1 MKGSFLLVIANSIH
15 DRCRKIWVKYR
26 RLSVAKNNKLRKF
39 FISASLLLFTASSH
53 AAFVLNST
61 RYVFDEK
68 RENISVQVDNQ
79 STQEYG
85 GQIWIENQDQN
96 DKNVYFV
103 PSPTFFK
110 VADQHKQILR
120 ILKINDAL
128 PKDKESLFWINIQ
141 EIPKA
146 PKDGVNA
153 LSIAL
158 HTQVKMIYRPDILKD
173 KRENAE
179 KNIKLINDESSTV
192 LFNDS
197 PYYFA
202 LINVKQNGKNVN
214 LGDDVKN
221 KIAVFS
227 PFEKISLNKKLTG
240 NISFVA
246 FDDYGVDREYNIS
259 QH

>member
-1 MKGSFLLVIANSIH
+1 M
-15 DRCRKIWVKYR
+15 
-26 RLSVAKNNKLRKF
+26 AKNNSLRKL
-39 FISASLLLFTASSH
+39 FISASLFLFTATSH

-68 RENISVQVDNQ
+68 RQNISVQVDNQ
-79 STQEYG
+79 SSQEYG

-103 PSPTFFK
+103 TSPTFFK

-146 PKDGVNA
+146 PKEGANT

-158 HTQVKMIYRPDILKD
+158 HTQVKMFYRPDALKE

-179 KNIKLINDESSTV
+179 QQIKMISSEGNTV
-192 LFNDS
+192 LWNDT

-202 LINVKQNGKNVN
+202 IISVKQNGTLVKVS
-214 LGDDVKN
+214 DDIKE
-221 KIAVFS
+221 KLSVFA
-227 PFEKISLNKKLTG
+227 PGEKISLGKSITG
-240 NISFVA
+240 SNLSIVV
-246 FDDYGVDREYNIS
+246 FDDYGVDKEYKLNKS
-259 QH
+259 

>member
-1 MKGSFLLVIANSIH
+1 MSNIKTLKGLFVL
-15 DRCRKIWVKYR
+15 
-26 RLSVAKNNKLRKF
+26 
-39 FISASLLLFTASSH
+39 ASLFLFTTSSH

-61 RYVFDEK
+61 RYIFDEK
-68 RENISVQVDNQ
+68 KENISLQVDNE
-79 STQEYG
+79 SPQEYG
-85 GQIWIENQDQN
+85 GQIWIENQEQS
-96 DKNVYFV
+96 DKNVYFA

-110 VADQHKQILR
+110 VAGQHKQVLR
-120 ILKINDAL
+120 ILKINDTL
-128 PKDKESLFWINIQ
+128 PKDKESLFWINVQ

-146 PKDGVNA
+146 PKDGANA

-158 HTQVKMIYRPDILKD
+158 HTQVKMIYRPDILKG

-179 KNIKLINDESSTV
+179 KNIKLINDESGTV

-202 LINVKQNGKNVN
+202 VINVKQNGKPVN
-214 LGDDVKN
+214 LNEDIKN
-221 KIAVFS
+221 KISVFP
-227 PFEKISLNKKLTG
+227 PFGKISLNKKLTG

>member
-1 MKGSFLLVIANSIH
+1 
-15 DRCRKIWVKYR
+15 
-26 RLSVAKNNKLRKF
+26 
-39 FISASLLLFTASSH
+39 
-53 AAFVLNST
+53 
-61 RYVFDEK
+61 
-68 RENISVQVDNQ
+68 ENISVQVDNQ

-110 VADQHKQILR
+110 VAEQHKQILR

-146 PKDGVNA
+146 PKDSTNT

-158 HTQVKMIYRPDILKD
+158 HTQVKMFYRPDALKE

-179 KNIKLINDESSTV
+179 QNIKAISSEGNTV
-192 LFNDS
+192 LWNDT

-202 LINVKQNGKNVN
+202 IISVKQNGTAIKVSEDIKDKLSVFAPGEKVS
-214 LGDDVKN
+214 LGKSVTSN
-221 KIAVFS
+221 
-227 PFEKISLNKKLTG
+227 SLS
-240 NISFVA
+240 IVA
-246 FDDYGVDREYNIS
+246 FDDYG
-259 QH
+259 

>member
-1 MKGSFLLVIANSIH
+1 MSNINTLKGL
-15 DRCRKIWVKYR
+15 
-26 RLSVAKNNKLRKF
+26 
-39 FISASLLLFTASSH
+39 FIFASLFLFTTSSH

-61 RYVFDEK
+61 RYIFDEK
-68 RENISVQVDNQ
+68 KENISLQVDNE

-85 GQIWIENQDQN
+85 GQIWIENQKQS
-96 DKNVYFV
+96 DKNVYFA

-110 VADQHKQILR
+110 VAGQHKQVLR
-120 ILKINDAL
+120 ILKINDTL
-128 PKDKESLFWINIQ
+128 PKDKESLFWINVQ

-146 PKDGVNA
+146 PKDGANA

-179 KNIKLINDESSTV
+179 KNIKLINDASGTV

-202 LINVKQNGKNVN
+202 VIDVKQNGKTVN
-214 LGDDVKN
+214 LSEDIKN
-221 KIAVFS
+221 KIAAFP
-227 PFEKISLNKKLTG
+227 PFEKVSLNKKLTG

-246 FDDYGVDREYNIS
+246 FDDYGVDREYTIS
-259 QH
+259 QY

>member
-1 MKGSFLLVIANSIH
+1 MSNIKTLKGL
-15 DRCRKIWVKYR
+15 
-26 RLSVAKNNKLRKF
+26 
-39 FISASLLLFTASSH
+39 FILASLFLFTTSSH

-61 RYVFDEK
+61 RYIFDEK
-68 RENISVQVDNQ
+68 KENISLQVDNE
-79 STQEYG
+79 SAQEYG
-85 GQIWIENQDQN
+85 GQIWIENQEQS
-96 DKNVYFV
+96 DKNVYFA

-110 VADQHKQILR
+110 VTGQHKQVLR
-120 ILKINDAL
+120 ILKINDTL
-128 PKDKESLFWINIQ
+128 PKDKESLFWINVQ

-146 PKDGVNA
+146 PKDGANA

-179 KNIKLINDESSTV
+179 KNIKLINDGSSTV

-202 LINVKQNGKNVN
+202 VINIKQNGKNVN
-214 LGDDVKN
+214 LDEDIKN

-246 FDDYGVDREYNIS
+246 FDDYGVDREYEIP

>member
-1 MKGSFLLVIANSIH
+1 M
-15 DRCRKIWVKYR
+15 YR
-26 RLSVAKNNKLRKF
+26 RLSVINIKTLKGLLVL
-39 FISASLLLFTASSH
+39 ASLLLFTTSSH

-61 RYVFDEK
+61 RYIFDEK
-68 RENISVQVDNQ
+68 KENISLQVDNE
-79 STQEYG
+79 SPQEYG
-85 GQIWIENQDQN
+85 GQIWIENQEQS
-96 DKNVYFV
+96 DKNVYFA

-110 VADQHKQILR
+110 VTGQHKQVLR
-120 ILKINDAL
+120 ILKINDTL
-128 PKDKESLFWINIQ
+128 PKDKESLFWINVQ

-146 PKDGVNA
+146 PKDGANA

-158 HTQVKMIYRPDILKD
+158 HTQVKMIYRPDILKG

-179 KNIKLINDESSTV
+179 KNIKLINDESGTV

-202 LINVKQNGKNVN
+202 VINVKQNGKPVN
-214 LGDDVKN
+214 LNEDIKN
-221 KIAVFS
+221 KISVFP
-227 PFEKISLNKKLTG
+227 PFGKISLNKKLTG

>member
-1 MKGSFLLVIANSIH
+1 MQTLKGL
-15 DRCRKIWVKYR
+15 
-26 RLSVAKNNKLRKF
+26 
-39 FISASLLLFTASSH
+39 FILASLFLFTTSSH

-61 RYVFDEK
+61 RYIFDEK
-68 RENISVQVDNQ
+68 KENISLQVDNE
-79 STQEYG
+79 SAQEYG
-85 GQIWIENQDQN
+85 GQIWIENQEQS
-96 DKNVYFV
+96 DKNVYFA

-110 VADQHKQILR
+110 VTGQHKQVLR
-120 ILKINDAL
+120 ILKINDTL
-128 PKDKESLFWINIQ
+128 PKDKESLFWINVQ

-146 PKDGVNA
+146 PKDGANA

-179 KNIKLINDESSTV
+179 KNIKLINDGSSTV

-202 LINVKQNGKNVN
+202 VINIKQNGKNAN
-214 LGDDVKN
+214 LDEDIKN

-246 FDDYGVDREYNIS
+246 FDDYGVDREYEIP

>member
-1 MKGSFLLVIANSIH
+1 M
-15 DRCRKIWVKYR
+15 
-26 RLSVAKNNKLRKF
+26 AKNNTLRTF
-39 FISASLLLFTASSH
+39 FFSASLFLFAASSH

-110 VADQHKQILR
+110 VADQHKQVLR

-146 PKDGVNA
+146 PKEGTNA

-158 HTQVKMIYRPDILKD
+158 HTQVKMFYRPDALKE

-179 KNIKLINDESSTV
+179 QQIKMINSDGNTV
-192 LFNDS
+192 LWNDT

-202 LINVKQNGKNVN
+202 IISVKQNGTPVKVSDDIKDKLSVFAPGEKVSLGKSITSSN
-214 LGDDVKN
+214 LS
-221 KIAVFS
+221 I
-227 PFEKISLNKKLTG
+227 
-240 NISFVA
+240 VA
-246 FDDYGVDREYNIS
+246 FDDYGVDKEYKLNKS
-259 QH
+259 

>member
-1 MKGSFLLVIANSIH
+1 M
-15 DRCRKIWVKYR
+15 YR
-26 RLSVAKNNKLRKF
+26 RLSVSNTNTLKGL
-39 FISASLLLFTASSH
+39 FIFASLFLFTTSSH
-53 AAFVLNST
+53 AAFTLNST
-61 RYVFDEK
+61 RYIFDEK
-68 RENISVQVDNQ
+68 KENISLQVDNE
-79 STQEYG
+79 SSQEYG
-85 GQIWIENQDQN
+85 GQIWIENQKQS
-96 DKNVYFV
+96 DKNIYFV

-110 VADQHKQILR
+110 VTGQHKQVLR
-120 ILKINDAL
+120 ILKINDTL
-128 PKDKESLFWINIQ
+128 PKDKESLFWINVQ

-146 PKDGVNA
+146 PKDGANA

-179 KNIKLINDESSTV
+179 KNIKLINDGSSTV

-202 LINVKQNGKNVN
+202 VVNVKQNGRDVN
-214 LGDDVKN
+214 LEEDIKN

-227 PFEKISLNKKLTG
+227 PFEKIFLNKKLTG
-240 NISFVA
+240 NISLVA

>member
-1 MKGSFLLVIANSIH
+1 M
-15 DRCRKIWVKYR
+15 YR
-26 RLSVAKNNKLRKF
+26 RLSVSNINTSKSL
-39 FISASLLLFTASSH
+39 FIFTSLFLFTTSSN

-61 RYVFDEK
+61 RYIFDEK
-68 RENISVQVDNQ
+68 KENISLQVENE
-79 STQEYG
+79 SSQEYG
-85 GQIWIENQDQN
+85 GQIWIENQEQS
-96 DKNVYFV
+96 DKNVYFA

-110 VADQHKQILR
+110 VTGQHKQVLR
-120 ILKINDAL
+120 ILKINGAL
-128 PKDKESLFWINIQ
+128 PKDKESLFWINVQ

-146 PKDGVNA
+146 PKDGANA

-158 HTQVKMIYRPDILKD
+158 HTQVKMIYRPDILKK

-179 KNIKLINDESSTV
+179 KNIKIINDESGTV

-202 LINVKQNGKNVN
+202 VINVKQSGKSVN
-214 LGDDVKN
+214 LGEDIKN
-221 KIAVFS
+221 KLSVFS
-227 PFEKISLNKKLTG
+227 PFEKISLNKRLVGK
-240 NISFVA
+240 ISFVA

>member
-1 MKGSFLLVIANSIH
+1 MLEM
-15 DRCRKIWVKYR
+15 YR
-26 RLSVAKNNKLRKF
+26 RLSVSNIQTLKGL
-39 FISASLLLFTASSH
+39 FILASLFLFTTSSH

-61 RYVFDEK
+61 RYIFDEK
-68 RENISVQVDNQ
+68 KENISLQVDNE
-79 STQEYG
+79 SAQEYG
-85 GQIWIENQDQN
+85 GQIWIENQEQS
-96 DKNVYFV
+96 DKNVYFA

-110 VADQHKQILR
+110 VTGQHKQVLR
-120 ILKINDAL
+120 ILKINDTL
-128 PKDKESLFWINIQ
+128 PKDKESLFWINVQ

-146 PKDGVNA
+146 PKDGANA

-179 KNIKLINDESSTV
+179 KNIKLINDGSSTV

-202 LINVKQNGKNVN
+202 VINIKQNGKNAN
-214 LGDDVKN
+214 LDEDIKN

-246 FDDYGVDREYNIS
+246 FDDYGVDREYEIP

>member
-1 MKGSFLLVIANSIH
+1 M
-15 DRCRKIWVKYR
+15 
-26 RLSVAKNNKLRKF
+26 
-39 FISASLLLFTASSH
+39 
-53 AAFVLNST
+53 
-61 RYVFDEK
+61 
-68 RENISVQVDNQ
+68 
-79 STQEYG
+79 
-85 GQIWIENQDQN
+85 
-96 DKNVYFV
+96 
-103 PSPTFFK
+103 
-110 VADQHKQILR
+110 ADQHKQILR

>member
-1 MKGSFLLVIANSIH
+1 MSNIQTLKGL
-15 DRCRKIWVKYR
+15 
-26 RLSVAKNNKLRKF
+26 
-39 FISASLLLFTASSH
+39 FILASLFLFTTSSH

-61 RYVFDEK
+61 RYIFDEK
-68 RENISVQVDNQ
+68 KENISLQVDNE
-79 STQEYG
+79 SAQEYG
-85 GQIWIENQDQN
+85 GQIWIENQEQS
-96 DKNVYFV
+96 DKNVYFA

-110 VADQHKQILR
+110 VTGQHKQVLR
-120 ILKINDAL
+120 ILKINDTL
-128 PKDKESLFWINIQ
+128 PKDKESLFWINVQ

-146 PKDGVNA
+146 PKDGANA

-179 KNIKLINDESSTV
+179 KNIKLINDGSSTV

-202 LINVKQNGKNVN
+202 VINIKQNGKNAN
-214 LGDDVKN
+214 LDEDIKN

-246 FDDYGVDREYNIS
+246 FDDYGVDREYEIP

>member
-1 MKGSFLLVIANSIH
+1 M
-15 DRCRKIWVKYR
+15 
-26 RLSVAKNNKLRKF
+26 AKNNKLRKF

-53 AAFVLNST
+53 AAFVLNIT

>member
-1 MKGSFLLVIANSIH
+1 MSNIKTLKGL
-15 DRCRKIWVKYR
+15 
-26 RLSVAKNNKLRKF
+26 
-39 FISASLLLFTASSH
+39 FIFASLFLFTTSSH

-61 RYVFDEK
+61 RYIFDESK
-68 RENISVQVDNQ
+68 DNISLQVDNQ
-79 STQEYG
+79 SSQEYG
-85 GQIWIENQDQN
+85 GQIWIENQEQN

-110 VADQHKQILR
+110 VTGQHKQVLR
-120 ILKINDAL
+120 ILKINDML
-128 PKDKESLFWINIQ
+128 PKDKESLFWINVQ

-146 PKDGVNA
+146 PKDGTNA

-179 KNIKLINDESSTV
+179 KNIKLINDESGTV

-202 LINVKQNGKNVN
+202 VINVKQNGKTIN
-214 LGDDVKN
+214 LEENIKN
-221 KIAVFS
+221 KISVFP

>member
-1 MKGSFLLVIANSIH
+1 M
-15 DRCRKIWVKYR
+15 
-26 RLSVAKNNKLRKF
+26 AKNNTLRKF

-85 GQIWIENQDQN
+85 GQIWIENQDQD

-128 PKDKESLFWINIQ
+128 PKDKESLFWINVQ

-146 PKDGVNA
+146 PKDGANA

-202 LINVKQNGKNVN
+202 VINVKQNGKNVN
-214 LGDDVKN
+214 LGDNVKN

-240 NISFVA
+240 NVSFVA

>member
-1 MKGSFLLVIANSIH
+1 M
-15 DRCRKIWVKYR
+15 
-26 RLSVAKNNKLRKF
+26 AKNNTLKKF
-39 FISASLLLFTASSH
+39 FFSTSLFLFTATSH

-128 PKDKESLFWINIQ
+128 PKDKESLFWINVQ

-146 PKDGVNA
+146 PKEGTNA

-158 HTQVKMIYRPDILKD
+158 HTQVKMFYRPDALKA

-179 KNIKLINDESSTV
+179 QQIKMISSEGNTV
-192 LFNDS
+192 LWNDT

-202 LINVKQNGKNVN
+202 IISIKQNGTP
-214 LGDDVKN
+214 VKVSN
-221 KIAVFS
+221 DIKEKLSVFA
-227 PFEKISLNKKLTG
+227 PGEKILLDKSITGSSLS
-240 NISFVA
+240 IVA
-246 FDDYGVDREYNIS
+246 FDDYGVDKEYKLNRS
-259 QH
+259 

>member
-1 MKGSFLLVIANSIH
+1 MSNIKTLKGL
-15 DRCRKIWVKYR
+15 
-26 RLSVAKNNKLRKF
+26 
-39 FISASLLLFTASSH
+39 FILASLFLFTTSSH

-61 RYVFDEK
+61 RYIFDEK
-68 RENISVQVDNQ
+68 KENISLQVDNE
-79 STQEYG
+79 SAQEYG
-85 GQIWIENQDQN
+85 GQIWIENQEQS
-96 DKNVYFV
+96 DKNVYFA

-110 VADQHKQILR
+110 VKGQHKQVLR
-120 ILKINDAL
+120 ILKINDTL
-128 PKDKESLFWINIQ
+128 PKDKESLFWINVQ

-146 PKDGVNA
+146 PKDGANA

-179 KNIKLINDESSTV
+179 KNIKLINAGSSTV

-202 LINVKQNGKNVN
+202 VINIKQNGKNVN
-214 LGDDVKN
+214 LDEDIKN

>member
-1 MKGSFLLVIANSIH
+1 M
-15 DRCRKIWVKYR
+15 
-26 RLSVAKNNKLRKF
+26 AKNNKLRKF

-158 HTQVKMIYRPDILKD
+158 HTQVKMFYRPDALKE

-179 KNIKLINDESSTV
+179 QNIKMISSEDNTV
-192 LFNDS
+192 LWNDT
-197 PYYFA
+197 PYY
-202 LINVKQNGKNVN
+202 
-214 LGDDVKN
+214 
-221 KIAVFS
+221 
-227 PFEKISLNKKLTG
+227 
-240 NISFVA
+240 
-246 FDDYGVDREYNIS
+246 
-259 QH
+259 

>member
-1 MKGSFLLVIANSIH
+1 MSNIITLKGL
-15 DRCRKIWVKYR
+15 
-26 RLSVAKNNKLRKF
+26 
-39 FISASLLLFTASSH
+39 FIFASLFLFTTSSH

-61 RYVFDEK
+61 RYIFDEK
-68 RENISVQVDNQ
+68 KENISLHVDNE

-85 GQIWIENQDQN
+85 GQIWIENQKQS
-96 DKNVYFV
+96 DKNVYFA

-110 VADQHKQILR
+110 VAGQHKQVLR
-120 ILKINDAL
+120 ILKINDTL
-128 PKDKESLFWINIQ
+128 PKDKESLFWINVQ

-146 PKDGVNA
+146 PKDGANA

-179 KNIKLINDESSTV
+179 KNIKIINDASGTV

-202 LINVKQNGKNVN
+202 VINVKQNGKTVN
-214 LGDDVKN
+214 LNEDIKN
-221 KIAVFS
+221 KIAAFP
-227 PFEKISLNKKLTG
+227 PFEKVYLNKKLTG
-240 NISFVA
+240 NISLVS
-246 FDDYGVDREYNIS
+246 FDDYGVDREYTIS
-259 QH
+259 QY

>member
-1 MKGSFLLVIANSIH
+1 M
-15 DRCRKIWVKYR
+15 YR
-26 RLSVAKNNKLRKF
+26 RLSVSNIKTLKGLF
-39 FISASLLLFTASSH
+39 VLASLFLFTTSSH

-61 RYVFDEK
+61 RYIFDEK
-68 RENISVQVDNQ
+68 KENISLQVDNE
-79 STQEYG
+79 SPQEYG
-85 GQIWIENQDQN
+85 GQIWIENQEQS
-96 DKNVYFV
+96 DKNVYFA

-110 VADQHKQILR
+110 VAGQHKQVLR
-120 ILKINDAL
+120 ILKINDTL
-128 PKDKESLFWINIQ
+128 PKDKESLFWINVQ

-146 PKDGVNA
+146 PKDGANA

-158 HTQVKMIYRPDILKD
+158 HTQVKMIYRPDILKG

-179 KNIKLINDESSTV
+179 KNIKLINDESGTV

-202 LINVKQNGKNVN
+202 VINVKQNGKPVN
-214 LGDDVKN
+214 LNEDIKN
-221 KIAVFS
+221 KISVFP
-227 PFEKISLNKKLTG
+227 PFGKISLNKKLTG

>member
-1 MKGSFLLVIANSIH
+1 M
-15 DRCRKIWVKYR
+15 
-26 RLSVAKNNKLRKF
+26 AKNNKLRKF